1 MQKILVLLL
10 VALYGVFCDTARA
23 CDMNEI
29 DVLADGTNCQT
40 AKFTITTTNLSANTK
55 FKFYMSAMGTFYVD
69 WGDGTID
76 TITRDNTD
84 ETLYSHTYTTAGIK
98 TIRFGGLATGYS
110 TLASITTQIVPA
122 IRFGSIPTGLY
133 TNNTPLNDVTPSLIK
148 AIDGSLGLIFPTLG
162 SSKTNSP
169 RFAFTFS
176 GTNIKTIPSN
186 LFEGVTYLTSYIFA
200 WTFSRCTALESI
212 PSTLFDGI
220 SGKSANDLFRDT
232 FSYCYSLRSIP
243 KGLFANITSVGH
255 ITFVSTFK
263 YCYNL
268 SGYIPPSLF
277 AGLIQNGS
285 PYDTFSNGAMA
296 DVFAYTNLATT
307 CPAGTVQF
315 ITGYEDYWD
324 GHVSCVPIEH
334 NCNTGEYL
342 PQHWF
347 QCEKCP
353 ENHYCPSGGTYSY
366 SETNSNGATQCPNNL
381 YSPTG
386 MWESAQCGR
395 ILHIGDNVVY
405 LRSVKKTTPALHVD
419 IDNDGVADFFGNV
432 TTLDVPMH
440 TGTDRK
446 LKLQYNGVTYSVYD
460 DTVDVGE

>member
-40 AKFTITTTNLSANTK
+40 AKFTITTTNLSANTE

-69 WGDGTID
+69 WGDGTVD

-84 ETLYSHTYTTAGIK
+84 ETLYDHTYTTAGVK
-98 TIRFGGLATGYS
+98 TIRFGGLATGYVGNS
-110 TLASITTQIVPA
+110 TFAA
-122 IRFGSIPTGLY
+122 IRFGNRSSSPDV
-133 TNNTPLNDVTPSLIK
+133 NDATPKLLEKLS
-148 AIDGSLGLIFPTLG
+148 GSLGSIFPTIP
-162 SSKTNSP
+162 TRVPP
-169 RFAFTFS
+169 RFMGTFRYCSNLTEISENMFTDITRTVYDMFN
-176 GTNIKTIPSN
+176 GTFMGCSSLRAIPDKLFNNIKSSDIW
-186 LFEGVTYLTSYIFA
+186 LFRSTFEQCVSLTS
-200 WTFSRCTALESI
+200 I
-212 PSTLFDGI
+212 PDH
-220 SGKSANDLFRDT
+220 
-232 FSYCYSLRSIP
+232 
-243 KGLFANITSVGH
+243 LFANISTAQTN
-255 ITFVSTFK
+255 TFQRTF
-263 YCYNL
+263 YGCTGL
-268 SGYIPPSLF
+268 TGYIPPTLF
-277 AGLIQNGS
+277 SGLIANGS
-285 PYDTFSNGAMA
+285 PTATDMWAGTFS
-296 DVFAYTNLATT
+296 YTNLATT

-324 GHVSCVPIEH
+324 GHVSCVDE
-334 NCNTGEYL
+334 NLVCGAGEYL
-342 PQHWF
+342 PQHWY

-353 ENHYCPSGGTYSY
+353 NNNYCSGGIYTYNGNSQGATACPSG
-366 SETNSNGATQCPNNL
+366 L
-381 YSPTG
+381 YSPVG

-395 ILHIGDNVVY
+395 ILHIGDEVVY

-460 DTVDVGE
+460 DTVNVGE